1 MNRRGGEAA
10 VREAIKLLREKVKDI
25 VIRTTLIVGF
35 PGETEEDVDA
45 LCAFVEETKFDRLGV
60 FTYSPEEDTPAATF
74 EDQIDEGEKEA
85 RMDSVM
91 RRQLEISAAKNAEK
105 VGKTLRVLCE
115 DYDVVAETYFG
126 RSEADAPEIDGKV
139 YFSSKKKVRP
149 GTFVN
154 VKIEEAMDYDLVGKA
169 VFN

>member
-1 MNRRGGEAA
+1 M
-10 VREAIKLLREKVKDI
+10 
-25 VIRTTLIVGF
+25 
-35 PGETEEDVDA
+35 
-45 LCAFVEETKFDRLGV
+45 
-60 FTYSPEEDTPAATF
+60 S
-74 EDQIDEGEKEA
+74 

-91 RRQLEISAAKNAEK
+91 RRQLEISAANNAEK
-105 VGKTLRVLCE
+105 VGKTIRVLCE

-149 GTFVN
+149 GTFVD

-169 VFN
+169 VFS